1 MTAAELIGSGAEPA
15 RKKIVAA
22 LDANLCRCGA
32 HTRIVKA
39 IEAAW
44 RASLAGA
51 AR

>member
-1 MTAAELIGSGAEPA
+1 MTAAELIGSGGEPS
-15 RKKIVAA
+15 REKIVAA

-44 RASLAGA
+44 KGSIAGA